1 VKRQP
6 AWDGGVRRLIPE
18 MTYTATGFSNPV
30 RVVFNAIFRPST
42 VEDTKETVA
51 EHFRTA
57 IKNGRKEEHIVDRS
71 VFQPMVKVVQSIAV
85 LLGQMHGG
93 SVNVY
98 AAYVLI
104 SLVCIL
110 IVQLLL

>member
-1 VKRQP
+1 MKVNEKSP
-6 AWDGGVRRLIPE
+6 PEKNLGGFFYV
-18 MTYTATGFSNPV
+18 GDFSNPV
-30 RVVFNAIFRPST
+30 RVVFKAIFRPST
-42 VEDTKETVA
+42 VEDTRETVA

-57 IKNGRKEEHIVDRS
+57 IKNGRKEVHIVARS
-71 VFQPMVKVVQSIAV
+71 VFQPMVKVVRSIAT
-85 LLGQMHGG
+85 LMGQMHGG

-104 SLVCIL
+104 SLVCVL